1 MGLLSM
7 FKKLSLL
14 VLGALLAAAVIAYIA
29 AGWNAL
35 PMDDEARANA
45 PGAFLDTSQ
54 GTIHYQW
61 HGDEGNPIVVMAH
74 GLAIPSFVFEQNAQ
88 ALAGAGFRVLTFDH
102 LGRGWSDRPEDTY
115 DDGFYQREMLD
126 VMDGLGLQEPVGLV
140 GQSMGG
146 LIASDFAANHPERV
160 QALFLL
166 VPAGLDVT
174 AERDSLSRQLI
185 KSPVVGDWIMRV
197 FGKRVILGQSQF
209 ETSVAN
215 PENRL
220 QGDMA
225 EQLQYEG
232 YLEAILSTYRN
243 MDFQDRKDVYQK
255 LGSTDIPLA
264 AVFGSADLTVLPSS
278 LGKLEGFVPRAET
291 TLIEDG
297 THGLNYENSP
307 QLNSVLIDFF
317 QSHMEQ
323 E

>member
-1 MGLLSM
+1 MT
-7 FKKLSLL
+7 
-14 VLGALLAAAVIAYIA
+14 AAVIAYVA

-45 PGAFLDTSQ
+45 PGAFLNTSQ

-61 HGDEGNPIVVMAH
+61 YGEEGDPIIVMAH

-88 ALAGAGFRVLTFDH
+88 ALKGAGFRVLTFDH
-102 LGRGWSDRPEDTY
+102 LGRGWSDRPDATY
-115 DDGFYQREMLD
+115 DDAFYQREMLD
-126 VMDGLGLQEPVGLV
+126 VFDGLGLQEPVGLV

-146 LIASDFAANHPERV
+146 LISADFAARHPDRV
-160 QALFLL
+160 EALFLL

-185 KSPVVGDWIMRV
+185 KAPFIGDWIMQV

-209 ETSVAN
+209 QNPAPN

-225 EQLQYEG
+225 EQLQYDG
-232 YLEAILSTYRN
+232 FLKAILSTYRSL
-243 MDFQDRKDVYQK
+243 DFQDREDVYQK
-255 LGSTDIPLA
+255 LESTDVPVA

-278 LGKLEGFVPRAET
+278 LPKLNGFVPRAET
-291 TLIEDG
+291 TMIEGG
-297 THGLNYENSP
+297 THGLNYEKSA
-307 QLNSVLIDFF
+307 QVNSVLVDFF
-317 QSHMEQ
+317 QSHIERD
-323 E
+323 

>member
-1 MGLLSM
+1 MI
-7 FKKLSLL
+7 KKLSLFGLGGIL
-14 VLGALLAAAVIAYIA
+14 VAALIAYFA

-35 PMDDEARANA
+35 PMDDKARADA
-45 PGAFLDTSQ
+45 PGAFLNTSQ

-61 HGDEGNPIVVMAH
+61 YGDEGDLIIVMAH

-88 ALAGAGFRVLTFDH
+88 ALASAGFRVLTFDH
-102 LGRGWSDRPEDTY
+102 LGRGWSDRPEATY

-126 VMDGLGLQEPVGLV
+126 VIDGLGLQEPVGLV

-146 LIASDFAANHPERV
+146 LISSDFAANNPERV

-185 KSPVVGDWIMRV
+185 KAPVIGDWIMRV

-209 ETSVAN
+209 QNPAPN

-225 EQLQYEG
+225 EQLRYEG
-232 YLEAILSTYRN
+232 FLEAILSTYRN
-243 MDFQDRKDVYQK
+243 LDFQDREDVYQK
-255 LGSTDIPLA
+255 LGSTDIPVA
-264 AVFGSADLTVLPSS
+264 AVFGSADPTVLPSS
-278 LGKLEGFVPRAET
+278 LGKLNGLVPRAET
-291 TLIEDG
+291 TLIGGG
-297 THGLNYENSP
+297 THGLNYENSTQVNP
-307 QLNSVLIDFF
+307 LLVEFF
-317 QSHMEQ
+317 QLQMQGE
-323 E
+323 

>member
-1 MGLLSM
+1 ML
-7 FKKLSLL
+7 KKLSLFLL
-14 VLGALLAAAVIAYIA
+14 VGTLAAAIIAYVA

-35 PMDDEARANA
+35 PMNDEARANA
-45 PGAFLDTSQ
+45 PGDFLETSQ
-54 GTIHYQW
+54 GAVHYQW
-61 HGDEGNPIVVMAH
+61 YGDEGDPIIVMAH

-102 LGRGWSDRPEDTY
+102 LGRGWSDRPDATY
-115 DDGFYQREMLD
+115 DDSFYQREMRD
-126 VMDGLGLQEPVGLV
+126 VMDGLSLQEPVGLV

-146 LIASDFAANHPERV
+146 LISSDFAANNPDRV

-174 AERDSLSRQLI
+174 AERDSLARQLM
-185 KSPVVGDWIMRV
+185 KAPVIGDWIMRV

-209 ETSVAN
+209 QNPAPN

-220 QGDMA
+220 RGDMA
-225 EQLQYEG
+225 EQLRYEG
-232 YLEAILSTYRN
+232 FLEAILSTYRN
-243 MDFQDRKDVYQK
+243 IDFQDREDAYQN
-255 LGSTDIPLA
+255 LNGTDLPVA

-291 TLIEDG
+291 TMIEGG
-297 THGLNYENSP
+297 THGLNYENSA
-307 QLNSVLIDFF
+307 QVNAILVEFF
-317 QSHMEQ
+317 QSHLEG

>member
-1 MGLLSM
+1 ML
-7 FKKLSLL
+7 KKLSLFALGGVL
-14 VLGALLAAAVIAYIA
+14 VAALVAHFA
-29 AGWNAL
+29 AGWDTL

-45 PGAFLDTSQ
+45 PGAFLETSQ

-61 HGDEGNPIVVMAH
+61 YGDEGDPIIVMAH

-102 LGRGWSDRPEDTY
+102 LGRGWSDRPDATY

-126 VMDGLGLQEPVGLV
+126 VMNGLGLQEPVGLV

-146 LIASDFAANHPERV
+146 LISSDFAANNPERV

-166 VPAGLDVT
+166 VPAGLNVT
-174 AERDSLSRQLI
+174 AERESLSRQLM
-185 KSPVVGDWIMRV
+185 KAPVIGDWIMRV

-209 ETSVAN
+209 ENSAAN

-225 EQLQYEG
+225 EQLRYEG

-243 MDFQDRKDVYQK
+243 IDFQDREDVYQK
-255 LGSTDIPLA
+255 LNATDLPVA
-264 AVFGSADLTVLPSS
+264 AVFGSADTTVLPNS
-278 LGKLEGFVPRAET
+278 LGKLDVFVPRTET
-291 TLIEDG
+291 TMIEGG
-297 THGLNYENSP
+297 THGLNYENSAQVNP
-307 QLNSVLIDFF
+307 ILIDFF
-317 QSHMEQ
+317 RSEMQRE
-323 E
+323 